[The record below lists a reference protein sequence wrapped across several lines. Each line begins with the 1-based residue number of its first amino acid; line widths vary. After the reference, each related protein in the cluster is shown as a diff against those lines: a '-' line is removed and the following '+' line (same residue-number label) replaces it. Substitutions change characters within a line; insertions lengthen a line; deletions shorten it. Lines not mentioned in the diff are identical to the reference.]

1 MLKFPCLY
9 PGESNPIPT
18 LPSLKHTQR
27 SWKARSLSNLFWYV
41 LLHKCLNKNNN
52 NNTHTQTLENVYLQ
66 FHSLF
71 QGIPVYSDSD
81 RSSIHIQEYS
91 RHCSCRDRFHKETKN
106 KVSIDYSIK
115 IPPRWKQ
122 EYCGPNFAIPMA
134 LKLFKGG
141 GSLIGDWDYFSEDVY
156 VTELVYFWS

>member
-1 MLKFPCLY
+1 MLKSPCLY

-52 NNTHTQTLENVYLQ
+52 NNTHTQILENVYLQ

-81 RSSIHIQEYS
+81 RSSIHIQEHS
-91 RHCSCRDRFHKETKN
+91 RHRSCRDRFHKETEN
-106 KVSIDYSIK
+106 KVNIGYSIK
-115 IPPRWKQ
+115 PSPTHVRKQSWKTRIWAIGMAVKVIPQ
-122 EYCGPNFAIPMA
+122 YCIAHAYCARF
-134 LKLFKGG
+134 LRH
-141 GSLIGDWDYFSEDVY
+141 
-156 VTELVYFWS
+156 